1 MIIAREFINKNIV
14 YHEYNSITKEFE
26 VKTYEDLDNLINAY
40 KNLLIKNGAKINET
54 ILIAPTKEFNGL
66 AAFIA
71 AAELGL
77 GSVIVSSFGGKSIY
91 YPDSKVKSL
100 LPINYFIADKE
111 NFLDLTKKHQ
121 FYSMMCDKV
130 LYETANDFTENLE
143 IWATKETIHH
153 LCTSSGTSGTPKRIE
168 HTHEFTYAVSKR
180 NTFYMGKNIMI
191 TKRPTHGSSL
201 TTFYVPAILSE
212 KTENIYFCSTRDIIS
227 KKSNK
232 PNNITNLCDS
242 LQFIYADLLDETINN
257 IPGNPELTIFTLAA
271 IRPEWLNFIK
281 LGKVKNIVSLYG
293 TSETSGPIMIQYGN
307 DPKFASDRFE
317 VMDNFYPVNIDNG
330 TLETIIPIY
339 NRPNNTQDLVE
350 PHLNGGLKL
359 IGRKDLIRINDLVI
373 PCKLY
378 DSELHSIFSNATLTY
393 DTLYSKIY
401 LTLWYDDIDLERKVQ
416 QFSKYLR
423 LKSGTRHTINDY
435 DRLEYT
441 DFLSGIKLDHEMLRQ
456 YYRIKNENNKT
467 STKTRTDTSM

>member
-1 MIIAREFINKNIV
+1 MIITREIINKNIV
-14 YHEYNSITKEFE
+14 YHDYNTVSEEIE
-26 VKTYEDLDNLINAY
+26 VKTYKDLVNLINAY

-54 ILIAPTKEFNGL
+54 ILIAPTKGFNGL

-77 GSVIVSSFGGKSIY
+77 RSVITNSFKQKSIY
-91 YPDSKVKSL
+91 YSDSKLKIL

-111 NFLDLTKKHQ
+111 DLTDLTKHQ
-121 FYSMMCDKV
+121 FYSMICDKV
-130 LYETANDFTENLE
+130 LHETANDFTENLE

-180 NTFYMGKNIMI
+180 NSFYMGKNIMI
-191 TKRPTHGSSL
+191 TRNPTHGSSL
-201 TTFYVPAILSE
+201 ATFYVPAILSE
-212 KTENIYFCSTRDIIS
+212 KTENIYFCSPNEIAFKKIDKQHNIS
-227 KKSNK
+227 
-232 PNNITNLCDS
+232 NLCDS
-242 LQFIYADLLDETINN
+242 LQVVYADLLDETINN
-257 IPGNPELTIFTLAA
+257 IPGNPELTIFTLTA

-339 NRPNNTQDLVE
+339 NIPNNTQDLVE

-373 PCKLY
+373 PCKIYDRELY
-378 DSELHSIFSNATLTY
+378 SIFSNATLTY